1 MQCRSILRVLVVL
14 CTALAVAG
22 CAGSGDVSPPEPV
35 SGGGSEPPETSST
48 TVESAIETSGPDDAT
63 QSVPCE
69 LIADLIAAS
78 HSTVQEG
85 IISFNLHRQSWF
97 SEYRRFLFQIQS
109 LDAPGISEV
118 AGTLRKEISA
128 ALDAEGS
135 ASVNTIEL
143 SRALSTECQID
154 LPASQFHFGG

>member
-1 MQCRSILRVLVVL
+1 MPTVAYLPTYAMSIHPQSPRGALHGTRRGGMCRVRRRV
-14 CTALAVAG
+14 
-22 CAGSGDVSPPEPV
+22 
-35 SGGGSEPPETSST
+35 T
-48 TVESAIETSGPDDAT
+48 TRTGFGRRVGASGPDDAT

>member
-35 SGGGSEPPETSST
+35 SGGGSEPPEASST

-78 HSTVQEG
+78 HSTV
-85 IISFNLHRQSWF
+85 
-97 SEYRRFLFQIQS
+97 
-109 LDAPGISEV
+109 
-118 AGTLRKEISA
+118 
-128 ALDAEGS
+128 
-135 ASVNTIEL
+135 
-143 SRALSTECQID
+143 
-154 LPASQFHFGG
+154 